1 VVAGNTCLYG
11 ATGGRLFV
19 GGRAGERFAVRN
31 SGAVAVVEGVGDHGC
46 EYMTAG
52 AVAVLGPV
60 GRNFGAGM
68 SGGRAF
74 ALDAD
79 GVLAGQVNPELV
91 ELDALDRDEESWLRE
106 AIVRHLRATG
116 SGVAARLLDDWIVN
130 RLLFARVAPRSG
142 VRTAL
147 PAWEVPV
154 RPARARQ
161 LAASAPKA
169 QRAQRA

>member
-1 VVAGNTCLYG
+1 M
-11 ATGGRLFV
+11 
-19 GGRAGERFAVRN
+19 
-31 SGAVAVVEGVGDHGC
+31 AVVEGVGDHGC

-74 ALDAD
+74 VLDGDGALA
-79 GVLAGQVNPELV
+79 VQMNPELV
-91 ELDALDRDEESWLRE
+91 EVDALDREEESWLRE

-116 SGVAARLLDDWIVN
+116 SGIAARLLDDWIVN
-130 RLLFARVAPRSG
+130 RLLFARVAPLSG

-147 PAWEVPV
+147 PAWEVAE
-154 RPARARQ
+154 RPKRIATATT
-161 LAASAPKA
+161 KT